1 MRNRENEIS
10 CAAKP
15 CGAAFFGR
23 RIFLNRIVDTKSRM
37 EKYFPCLIKGGRR
50 RIIIL
55 N

>member
-15 CGAAFFGR
+15 CGAAFFGK

-37 EKYFPCLIKGGRR
+37 ETYFSHLTKEERR